1 MSEKKFKGMTNKKTI
16 KLVKKILS
24 DDKKREL
31 YTPEELAY
39 MERQAELLKIDRER
53 RKLAR
58 KKEQGFGYGSVDM

>member
-1 MSEKKFKGMTNKKTI
+1 MSDKKFKGMTNKRTI

>member
-1 MSEKKFKGMTNKKTI
+1 MTEKKFKGMTNKRTI
-16 KLVKKILS
+16 KLVRKILS

-39 MERQAELLKIDRER
+39 MERQADLLMLDRER

-58 KKEQGFGYGSVDM
+58 KKQQGFGYGSVDM

>member
-16 KLVKKILS
+16 KLVRKILS

-31 YTPEELAY
+31 YTPAEIAY
-39 MERQAELLKIDRER
+39 MERQADLLMLDRER

-58 KKEQGFGYGSVDM
+58 KKQQGFGYGSVDM

>member
-31 YTPEELAY
+31 YTPAEIAY
-39 MERQAELLKIDRER
+39 MERQADLLMLDRER

-58 KKEQGFGYGSVDM
+58 KKQQGFGYGSTDL

>member
-31 YTPEELAY
+31 YTPAEIAY
-39 MERQAELLKIDRER
+39 MERQADLLMLDRER

-58 KKEQGFGYGSVDM
+58 KKQQGFGYGSVDM